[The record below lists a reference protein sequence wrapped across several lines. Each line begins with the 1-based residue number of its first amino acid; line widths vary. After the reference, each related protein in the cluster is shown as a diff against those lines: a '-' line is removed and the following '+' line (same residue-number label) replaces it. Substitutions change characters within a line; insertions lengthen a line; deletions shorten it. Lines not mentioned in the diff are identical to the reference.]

1 MYRLCSPEL
10 LTTVKTACPQIPS
23 LDLSV
28 PLCFTHWLGQLG
40 HFAWSSSL
48 PQCAWTRGGALGN
61 LIWLPGW
68 APLLSCAAGPLCAD
82 WRPITALPIP
92 RTVHFTNRHY
102 TDNALD
108 YKAVKYWW
116 TILWQLQKKIFFHLF
131 SVSWSWIK
139 PFWKNVSDWR
149 EEKERKLSK
158 QIIKIINPSNRTQKN
173 ILVVQHIKWYC
184 FFWQLFWW
192 LSERNYVFSKIMSS
206 LQNNG

>member
-1 MYRLCSPEL
+1 MSTNPKPRLVCPLVLYPLAWTVGPLHMILQFASMCLDKGRCPGQSHLTARLSPSAQLCS
-10 LTTVKTACPQIPS
+10 
-23 LDLSV
+23 
-28 PLCFTHWLGQLG
+28 
-40 HFAWSSSL
+40 
-48 PQCAWTRGGALGN
+48 WTSMCRLKAYH
-61 LIWLPGW
+61 
-68 APLLSCAAGPLCAD
+68 C
-82 WRPITALPIP
+82 LPIS

-108 YKAVKYWW
+108 YKTVKYWW